1 MEHLVLEEFVEIVDT
16 LFTGLEDQ
24 LGLVR
29 IGNLVLRPGGIIE
42 KTIDSLATAEKGD
55 LREKT
60 EQEINVSLRS

>member
-1 MEHLVLEEFVEIVDT
+1 MLEEFVEIVDT

>member
-42 KTIDSLATAEKGD
+42 KTIYGLTTAEKGD
-55 LREKT
+55 LREKNRT
-60 EQEINVSLRS
+60 KIYVS